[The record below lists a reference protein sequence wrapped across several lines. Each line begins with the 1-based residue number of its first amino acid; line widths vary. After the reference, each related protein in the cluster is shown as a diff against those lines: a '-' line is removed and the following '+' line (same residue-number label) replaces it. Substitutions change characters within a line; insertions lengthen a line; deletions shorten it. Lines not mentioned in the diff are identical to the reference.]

1 MKVLVTGAGGQLG
14 REFAENSAVRLSSG
28 DFDIIPLGRKELD
41 ITDIEAARSA
51 MKKYSP
57 DAVINCAA
65 MTNVDMCET
74 APEEAYRI
82 NAEGARLICTA
93 AAEAGAD
100 FVQLST
106 DFVFNGRGTSPYSEE
121 DSCSPINIYGR
132 SKLMSEEYVRSIT
145 PKHYIVRTSWLY
157 GRYGA
162 NFVTAIQNKARRDG
176 SLKVVSD
183 QTGCPTCTEELMRY
197 ILLLIKSGRYGTYH
211 VSGKGCC
218 TKYEFACH
226 IVSQAGIEAQVSPCL
241 TSDYPSPAARPT
253 YSVLDISKAEK
264 VTELSSPDW
273 KTVFDNYYRI

>member
-28 DFDIIPLGRKELD
+28 EFDIIPLGRKELD
-41 ITDIEAARSA
+41 ITDIEAARST

-74 APEEAYRI
+74 APEKAYRI

-106 DFVFNGRGTSPYSEE
+106 D
-121 DSCSPINIYGR
+121 
-132 SKLMSEEYVRSIT
+132 
-145 PKHYIVRTSWLY
+145 
-157 GRYGA
+157 
-162 NFVTAIQNKARRDG
+162 
-176 SLKVVSD
+176 KVVSD

-226 IVSQAGIEAQVSPCL
+226 IVSQAGIEAQVSHCL

-264 VTELSSPDW
+264 VTGLSSPDW

>member
-74 APEEAYRI
+74 APEKAYRI

-93 AAEAGAD
+93 AAESGAD

-106 DFVFNGRGTSPYSEE
+106 DFVFDGRGTSPYSEE

-132 SKLMSEEYVRSIT
+132 SKLMSEE
-145 PKHYIVRTSWLY
+145 
-157 GRYGA
+157 
-162 NFVTAIQNKARRDG
+162 
-176 SLKVVSD
+176 
-183 QTGCPTCTEELMRY
+183 
-197 ILLLIKSGRYGTYH
+197 
-211 VSGKGCC
+211 
-218 TKYEFACH
+218 
-226 IVSQAGIEAQVSPCL
+226 
-241 TSDYPSPAARPT
+241 
-253 YSVLDISKAEK
+253 
-264 VTELSSPDW
+264 
-273 KTVFDNYYRI
+273 